1 LGYKA
6 AYSGG
11 GGTAVLLPNS
21 LHQFQTGLLIAQN
34 CLTPFFGK
42 LRGSF
47 RQFGLYLWFM
57 PVVHALISFM
67 LLSLDCKIK
76 ILTTA

>member
-6 AYSGG
+6 ASSGG
-11 GGTAVLLPNS
+11 GGTAVLFPNS

-42 LRGSF
+42 LRESF
-47 RQFGLYLWFM
+47 RQIGLYLWFM
-57 PVVHALISFM
+57 PVIHALISLCCY
-67 LLSLDCKIK
+67 LL
-76 ILTTA
+76 TAKLKS

>member
-11 GGTAVLLPNS
+11 SGTAVLLPKS
-21 LHQFQTGLLIAQN
+21 LHQRLASLLIAQN

-42 LRGSF
+42 LCRSF
-47 RQFGLYLWFM
+47 RQIGLYLWFM
-57 PVVHALISFM
+57 LVFHELISFM
-67 LLSLDCKIK
+67 LLLFNG
-76 ILTTA
+76 